1 MSMTQVVFLR
11 KVEIPSKAEVENHI
25 QGLGYDFKIIGD
37 FESLLEQDGLSCVIN
52 GQETFFE
59 IYFDQPSE
67 LTDDYQWILPDLTN
81 QDIAVSFVWGADF
94 AAGACIGLISIA
106 LIDRCQALVY
116 YLDDHMTYTREM
128 LISDTPQFLEEIE
141 KQKKIKETQLRK
153 KAFVSE
159 EKVPKQGLANR
170 LIGLFKRS

>member
-94 AAGACIGLISIA
+94 AAGACIGL
-106 LIDRCQALVY
+106 Y
-116 YLDDHMTYTREM
+116 
-128 LISDTPQFLEEIE
+128 
-141 KQKKIKETQLRK
+141 
-153 KAFVSE
+153 
-159 EKVPKQGLANR
+159 R
-170 LIGLFKRS
+170 LP